1 MRRGQRTLKMFY
13 VYVLLSLKSSTLYVG
28 FTEDLKQRLK
38 EHNNGIGGAFTKRNK
53 PFKLVFYEAFL
64 SKKDTL
70 KQEKFYKSGYG
81 RDVLKSKLEFSL
93 ETMPQS

>member
-1 MRRGQRTLKMFY
+1 MFY

>member
-1 MRRGQRTLKMFY
+1 MFY
-13 VYVLLSLKSSTLYVG
+13 VYVLLSLKSRTLYVG

-38 EHNNGIGGAFTKRNK
+38 EHSNGIGGAFTKRNK